1 MYGKSKK
8 NADARVVKNVKKYQ
22 KYIFK
27 QTGKRIEFGENGGVI
42 FFKNDLNAKKKI
54 LTNCLLWIKS
64 MMKTLTNRIGLSNY
78 LAYGLVN
85 TCHSIINIV

>member
-42 FFKNDLNAKKKI
+42 FFKNDLNAKKR
-54 LTNCLLWIKS
+54 S
-64 MMKTLTNRIGLSNY
+64 
-78 LAYGLVN
+78 
-85 TCHSIINIV
+85 